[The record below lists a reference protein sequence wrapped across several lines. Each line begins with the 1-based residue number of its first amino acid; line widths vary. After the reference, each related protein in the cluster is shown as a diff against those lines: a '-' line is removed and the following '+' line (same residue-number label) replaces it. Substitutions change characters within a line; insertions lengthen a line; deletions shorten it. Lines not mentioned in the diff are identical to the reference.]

1 MTERVLGPTGGRRRK
16 RILLFGPLLT
26 LALFVGVFVSASAV
40 IAAVPANCT
49 TLNTLDN
56 SIFEI
61 DAIVPPPADAKKNT
75 LPTKGA
81 NLVLDDADCAD
92 WASVSEIRKADSPSG
107 TGDESFGQGTAENDA
122 VPTIVSGSIPP
133 NKSDL
138 KNFGVYKE
146 NGLANKTFVAVF
158 WSRINS
164 PSGTTNMDFEF
175 NKNKC
180 AGTVANPTP
189 NVGGCSSNGVTPS
202 RSSGDKLL
210 LYDLSSG
217 GSNVD
222 IHVRTW
228 DGSSWSSEQT
238 LGSASALGSINY
250 DAISSANS
258 DGLGSLDPL
267 TFGEAVIDFNV
278 LLGGATC
285 GSFGSVYLKSRSS
298 DSFTSEIKDFVPPQ
312 AVNLSNCTTIS
323 TSATASASIGGTISD
338 TATLANASSPT
349 GQVSF
354 DLYKFA
360 ASSDPANDVC
370 DAAHKVTTLTT
381 STWTATSTAGS
392 YTATVTYPTSGT
404 LGSGDLGRYR
414 WIATFAG
421 DGSNVAAGPTTCLDA
436 NEVSTVSKLPSTVG
450 TAQRFY
456 PNDTATITGTGT
468 FDGTVTFRLFHS
480 ADCGVAGSDAAVYT
494 KSGVALSGTAS
505 GSTAGTNNSA
515 SSTPTY
521 AIDASNNS
529 GSYSWKV
536 TYSGDSAHND
546 VTSCVETS
554 SVTITNG
561 STVTSS

>member
-16 RILLFGPLLT
+16 RILVFGPLLT

-40 IAAVPANCT
+40 IAATGNCT
-49 TLNTLDN
+49 TANTLAN
-56 SIFEI
+56 SFFEI
-61 DAIVPPPADAKKNT
+61 DAIVPPAADAKKNA
-75 LPTKGA
+75 LPTGGS
-81 NLVLDDADCAD
+81 NLTTNDSDCID
-92 WASVSEIRKADSPSG
+92 WIAVTEIRKTDSPTGS
-107 TGDESFGQGTAENDA
+107 GDEAFGQGTAENDA
-122 VPTIVSGSIPP
+122 VPTIVTGSIPP

-138 KNFGVYKE
+138 KTFGVYKE
-146 NGLANKTFVAVF
+146 TGLQNKTFVAVY

-164 PSGTTNMDFEF
+164 PQGTTNMDFEF

-189 NVGGCSSNGVTPS
+189 NVGDCSSNGVTPT
-202 RSSGDKLL
+202 RSDGDKLL

-217 GSNVD
+217 GSNVS

-228 DGSSWSSEQT
+228 DGSQWSGEQT
-238 LGSASALGSINY
+238 LTSASALGSINY
-250 DAISSANS
+250 ETISAANA

-298 DSFTSEIKDFVPPQ
+298 DSFNSEIKDFVPPQ

-354 DLYKFA
+354 DLYRFT
-360 ASSDPANDVC
+360 SGLPADDVC

-381 STWTATSTAGS
+381 STWTATATTGS

-404 LGSGDLGRYR
+404 LVAGDLGRYR

-421 DGSNVAAGPTTCLDA
+421 DNGNVAAGPTTCLDA

-456 PNDTATITGTGT
+456 PNDTATITGTGS
-468 FDGTVTFRLFHS
+468 FNGTVKFELFHS

-494 KSGVALSGTAS
+494 KNAVALSGTAS
-505 GSTAGTNNSA
+505 GSTATTDNSA
-515 SSTPTY
+515 SSTPSY

-529 GSYSWKV
+529 GTYSWKV
-536 TYSGDSAHND
+536 TYSGDTTHND
-546 VTSCVETS
+546 VSSCLETS

-561 STVTSS
+561 STVTS